1 MARLQIP
8 GCNATEEP
16 WASYHAI
23 HGQQGPSGPKCVI
36 FRTYDLQ
43 ALQALPQTVSG
54 VAGPEADD
62 PSHAGVQLS
71 TDVFILL
78 LQQPQQGL

>member
-1 MARLQIP
+1 MLQRSP
-8 GCNATEEP
+8 GP
-16 WASYHAI
+16 PSMSI
-23 HGQQGPSGPKCVI
+23 DGQQGPSGPKCAI

-43 ALQALPQTVSG
+43 ALQALPQTVSA

-62 PSHAGVQLS
+62 PLHAGVQLS

>member
-1 MARLQIP
+1 M
-8 GCNATEEP
+8 
-16 WASYHAI
+16 
-23 HGQQGPSGPKCVI
+23 I

-62 PSHAGVQLS
+62 PSHAGVQVS